1 MFPMA
6 HPTLEDARELSDWK
20 PPLGVISVFLGF
32 DPADRGGA
40 WRTELRNG
48 LDCVLEAAKEAEH
61 ERRVALRATAKRLT
75 ERFEDGDLR
84 PPPRGEAGFVEVAE
98 KGGAEHWWGTGAAPA
113 APACVELGEGA
124 VLAPLVDLA
133 CRGDAEGV
141 VILSAER
148 VRLLRFAEGALEE
161 LEDWEL
167 NITSGDWRERKSQSG
182 PTAGGAQSGGASGHD
197 QYGERLDHNRH
208 RFLDETGHL
217 AAKALEARGVRRLLV
232 FGPGG
237 DLEHFEHGIKN
248 APAVDYSVAGETDLI
263 STPTGQLIDTVAAA
277 VENAS
282 AQRETETVGATLEE
296 ARGGS
301 RGATGRQEIGEALA
315 EGRVEHLV
323 FEAGIDPAEDLVRGA
338 LAGNSKITVVH
349 GEELA
354 GMLSE
359 AEGVAAILRY

>member
-1 MFPMA
+1 MA
-6 HPTLEDARELSDWK
+6 HPTLDDARELRDWR

-48 LDCVLEAAKEAEH
+48 LDRVLDAAKEAEH
-61 ERRVALRATAKRLT
+61 ERRVALRATAKRLA
-75 ERFEDGDLR
+75 ERYEDGDLR

-98 KGGAEHWWGTGAAPA
+98 KAGREHWWGTGAAPA
-113 APACVELGEGA
+113 APACVELGDGP

-133 CRGDAEGV
+133 CRGEARAV
-141 VILSAER
+141 AILSAER
-148 VRLLRFAEGALEE
+148 VRLLLWDEGALSEI
-161 LEDWEL
+161 EDWEL
-167 NITSGDWRERKSQSG
+167 SMTSLDWRERKASSG
-182 PTAGGAQSGGASGHD
+182 PNDGRGQGGGASGKD

-208 RFLDETGHL
+208 RFLTETGGL
-217 AAKALEARGVRRLLV
+217 TGKGLEERGFRRLLV

-237 DLEHFEHGIKN
+237 DLESFEHGIKS
-248 APAVDYSVAGETDLI
+248 APAVSLTVAGETDLI
-263 STPTGQLIDTVAAA
+263 STPTGQLHDTVGAAI
-277 VENAS
+277 ENAD
-282 AQRETETVGATLEE
+282 AQREAALVSEVLEE

-323 FEAGIDPAEDLVRGA
+323 FDAGIGEPAEGLVHGA
-338 LAGNSKITVVH
+338 LSGGTKVTVVH

-354 GMLSE
+354 GMLAP